1 MKAIVHD
8 PEVQC
13 DIFGAVRFYEG
24 RVPGLGARFLRALD
38 DTIVRI
44 ARDPQ
49 RFGFYEK
56 PVRSLRVPGFPY
68 RVLFADE
75 ASFVLILAVA
85 HLSRQPGWWRYRTER
100 E

>member
-1 MKAIVHD
+1 VKGIVHD

-24 RVPGLGARFLRALD
+24 RVPGLGGRFLRVLD
-38 DTIVRI
+38 GTIASI

-56 PVRSLRVPGFPY
+56 PIRSLRVPGFPY

-75 ASFVLILAVA
+75 PGFVVILAVA

-100 E
+100 

>member
-1 MKAIVHD
+1 VKEIVHD
-8 PEVQC
+8 PEAQC

-24 RVPGLGARFLRALD
+24 RVPALGARFLRALD
-38 DTIVRI
+38 ETIVKI

-49 RFGFYEK
+49 RFAFYEK
-56 PVRSLRVPGFPY
+56 PVRSSRVPGFPY

-75 ASFVLILAVA
+75 PEFVLIVAVA
-85 HLSRQPGWWRYRTER
+85 HLSRQPRWWRYRTER

>member
-1 MKAIVHD
+1 VKGIVHD
-8 PEVQC
+8 PEAQC
-13 DIFGAVRFYEG
+13 DIFGAVRFYES
-24 RVPGLGARFLRALD
+24 RVPGLGASFLRVLD

-56 PVRSLRVPGFPY
+56 PARSLRVPGFPY
-68 RVLFADE
+68 RELFTDE
-75 ASFVLILAVA
+75 PEFVLILAVA
-85 HLSRQPGWWRYRTER
+85 HLSRQPGWWRYWAER